1 MKDKIFNM
9 LIIIITIF
17 VLLELLINKTI
28 VYDSIMNALNIW
40 VHSLIPALFPFFI
53 ISDILINY
61 NITDYI
67 PKLVKKFFK
76 NLFNIS
82 DNMLMIF
89 LLSMVSGFPSNARN
103 TRMLYDKCLINID
116 EANHILIFSHFANPV
131 FILTTVSVFFFRNE
145 KIGIILLLIHYLSNV
160 ILGICFRKGFKYKNI
175 PNNKK
180 KDNCYLGNVFINAIR
195 RAIDTIL
202 LICGIMV
209 VFMMLSAIVIDTFK
223 FNIYNQ
229 MLIKGIFEITI
240 GLEMLSRLNL
250 TLRFKMVIASVFL
263 AFGGVSVHMQVLS
276 QITDTK
282 IKYIYFFIGR
292 LYQMII
298 AGILTY
304 VICLLLAI

>member
-67 PKLVKKFFK
+67 PKLVKNFFK

-103 TRMLYDKCLINID
+103 TRTLYDKGLINID
-116 EANHILIFSHFANPV
+116 EAKKLNPYC
-131 FILTTVSVFFFRNE
+131 IDVSSSVETN
-145 KIGIILLLIHYLSNV
+145 G
-160 ILGICFRKGFKYKNI
+160 
-175 PNNKK
+175 NKDYMK
-180 KDNCYLGNVFINAIR
+180 MKEFIR
-195 RAIDTIL
+195 RCRD
-202 LICGIMV
+202 
-209 VFMMLSAIVIDTFK
+209 
-223 FNIYNQ
+223 
-229 MLIKGIFEITI
+229 E
-240 GLEMLSRLNL
+240 
-250 TLRFKMVIASVFL
+250 
-263 AFGGVSVHMQVLS
+263 
-276 QITDTK
+276 
-282 IKYIYFFIGR
+282 
-292 LYQMII
+292 
-298 AGILTY
+298 
-304 VICLLLAI
+304 